1 MRQPRNDRATD
12 VMMEAMFELTEHAQ
26 DLVAKK
32 SPADHRAQQQRF
44 RAIGRVGADI
54 ETLAAAIM
62 IIKRRR
68 EPPHS

>member
-1 MRQPRNDRATD
+1 MD
-12 VMMEAMFELTEHAQ
+12 VMMEALFELTEHAQ
-26 DLVAKK
+26 ALAAKGP
-32 SPADHRAQQQRF
+32 PADHRAQQQRF
-44 RAIGRVGADI
+44 KAIGEVGADI